1 MLIPSKAAGI
11 GGLILAGSRSRSS
24 SVVLPP
30 YRISFREEDVHSW
43 RLDSGLGSRSRSS
56 RYVYLPTGFRSIP
69 EQEKARCSREMCKS
83 ALLRKWFWIR
93 ASVRAAMRS
102 AVKAFCFSAEDFEF
116 VGCKDS
122 QIDVICLVSMA
133 GVS

>member
-1 MLIPSKAAGI
+1 MLIPSKTAGI
-11 GGLILAGSRSRSS
+11 GVLILALVLVRG
-24 SVVLPP
+24 VVDTSTSLQD
-30 YRISFREEDVHSW
+30 FVQTW

-69 EQEKARCSREMCKS
+69 EQEKARCSREMCKI

-102 AVKAFCFSAEDFEF
+102 AVKLS
-116 VGCKDS
+116 VSRLRILNTLDS
-122 QIDVICLVSMA
+122 RFPV
-133 GVS
+133 